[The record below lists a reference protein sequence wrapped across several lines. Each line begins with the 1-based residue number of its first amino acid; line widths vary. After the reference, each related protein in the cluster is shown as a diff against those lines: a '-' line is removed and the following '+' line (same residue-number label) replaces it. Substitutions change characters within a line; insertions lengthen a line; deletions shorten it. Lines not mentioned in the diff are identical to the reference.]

1 MRYYVQA
8 GAGVCPQDKRCSAYS
23 AYTVEGSNFSALA
36 KEVRLAC
43 DYREDEMETQ
53 LFFAAMQNKVHYA
66 AAGMTAAA
74 C

>member
-1 MRYYVQA
+1 MRYYVQIGA
-8 GAGVCPQDKRCSAYS
+8 GACPQDKRCSAC
-23 AYTVEGSNFSALA
+23 TVEGPSFSALA
-36 KEVRLAC
+36 KEVLLAC

-53 LFFAAMQNKVHYA
+53 LFFATMQNKVHYA